1 MIITMIIQHSKNIYF
16 KELNSKCLM
25 DNLVKVTKN
34 FRITIFALVGRL
46 EIRIGWSSY
55 VKC

>member
-16 KELNSKCLM
+16 KELNIKCLM

-34 FRITIFALVGRL
+34 FRITIYALVGRL
-46 EIRIGWSSY
+46 EIRIG
-55 VKC
+55 